1 MPTLNEIKE
10 RMEKI
15 KNSDFKIGKIQ
26 CYNGSYKVCKSLR
39 NALILYNYICHIENI
54 SDEEIQ
60 KLDTELDGIMKR
72 KLKELNPNFSE
83 ETLKNMIYSYKRNYI
98 VYPMDILVVDD
109 AVFQKEAIYDDFG
122 SIYKIQT
129 FMFEGLKPYYSISDV
144 CFTLP
149 DDLDF
154 FSFKELLTI
163 EEDQYTSKFISDNIN
178 AMYKQNITKPKYEL
192 NKNGFFYGYGG
203 LVEGE
208 IRGVNVYLNKKFPD
222 IGRSLKAKEE
232 YDIKICIQNE
242 DDVII
247 YYVHQSFKDNEPI
260 WDIVKTNTDIWK
272 LTDEVLKLENKNAN
286 TECKLTRKKK
296 QNLS

>member
-1 MPTLNEIKE
+1 MATLNE
-10 RMEKI
+10 RMEEF
-15 KNSDFKIGKIQ
+15 KNGDFKIGKIQ
-26 CYNGSYKVCKSLR
+26 CYDRSYKVCKSLR
-39 NALILYNYICHIENI
+39 SALVLDNDIYHIENI
-54 SDEEIQ
+54 SNEEIQ
-60 KLDTELDGIMKR
+60 KLYTELDEIMKR

-109 AVFQKEAIYDDFG
+109 AIFQKEAIYDDFG

-149 DDLDF
+149 DDLDD
-154 FSFKELLTI
+154 FSSKEWLTI

-192 NKNGFFYGYGG
+192 NKNDCFYGYGG

-232 YDIKICIQNE
+232 IDIKICIQNK
-242 DDVII
+242 DDIVI

-260 WDIVKTNTDIWK
+260 WDIVKTNSEVWK
-272 LTDEVLKLENKNAN
+272 LTDEILKLESKNAN
-286 TECKLTRKKK
+286 TECKLTRRK
-296 QNLS
+296 NN